1 MNKELKEV
9 IENVNE
15 EEKENE
21 YYEEEDDEEYEE
33 EDKGYFFPDFRSF
46 LR

>member
-21 YYEEEDDEEYEE
+21 YYEEEDNEEYEE